1 MNSRNVTIL
10 CTLMACTEDY
20 FFSQR
25 HSYLVEWNEEVPA
38 DCETLPRNTN
48 RFVRVTCTT
57 DPYYHRTG
65 VQLQKLIHS
74 SAYSRNACLVL
85 RDRGSRWRRSKRKGY
100 LRTRRCAYNL
110 ETTRFENL
118 IQAEPNIRNFL
129 RFERTRKI
137 CNEEEG
143 LVSKGVKEKSFRQR
157 R

>member
-1 MNSRNVTIL
+1 
-10 CTLMACTEDY
+10 MA
-20 FFSQR
+20 SI
-25 HSYLVEWNEEVPA
+25 EE
-38 DCETLPRNTN
+38 EGL
-48 RFVRVTCTT
+48 F
-57 DPYYHRTG
+57 
-65 VQLQKLIHS
+65 
-74 SAYSRNACLVL
+74 AYKTFR
-85 RDRGSRWRRSKRKGY
+85 
-100 LRTRRCAYNL
+100 AYNL